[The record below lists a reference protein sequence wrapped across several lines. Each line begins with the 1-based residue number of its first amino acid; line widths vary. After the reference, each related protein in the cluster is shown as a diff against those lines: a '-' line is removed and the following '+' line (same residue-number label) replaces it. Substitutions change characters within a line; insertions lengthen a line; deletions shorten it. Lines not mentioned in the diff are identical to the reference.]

1 MGAELAAACGAAGS
15 ASSAAASGRPAASG
29 TSRAG
34 AEPAAACGAAPA
46 FDAELYAALKRNT
59 RILAADGAKSERRLL
74 LMACKKFFGR
84 VGMVIRDP
92 AHAIRISTQKPLHLE
107 QEFGAVYSEL
117 IGNRH
122 SLISDIQNS
131 GKWRLQLE
139 AMERECLRIP
149 ALSREGAMKCVLRHL
164 SMAKQRMD
172 SAADPLAK
180 LCLMLMPVC

>member
-1 MGAELAAACGAAGS
+1 
-15 ASSAAASGRPAASG
+15 
-29 TSRAG
+29 
-34 AEPAAACGAAPA
+34 
-46 FDAELYAALKRNT
+46 
-59 RILAADGAKSERRLL
+59 
-74 LMACKKFFGR
+74 
-84 VGMVIRDP
+84 MVIRDP

-164 SMAKQRMD
+164 SMAKQRMEKNNAKQSKAKQAKQSKAKQASKQSKTSKQAMQAGKARQANKQSKPSKPCKLRNR
-172 SAADPLAK
+172 SAS
-180 LCLMLMPVC
+180 